1 MMVMNQPLA
10 YRMRPTHLDEILGQ
24 SHLLGENKFLTNM
37 IKNQS
42 LCSMIFFG
50 PPGTGKTT
58 LAICIANTLKT
69 PYQMLNA
76 VTCNKKDLE
85 GAILEAK
92 MKDGLV
98 LIVDE
103 VHRLN
108 KDKQDILLPHLE
120 NGLIILLGA
129 TTANPYH
136 AINKAIRSRC
146 HLVEIKPLTQEDI
159 VIALKK
165 ALDAPQGLN
174 QRYQAQQD
182 ALETLAQLSGGD
194 LRFALNQLEIASF
207 SAPTSLITKEIILDI
222 CQKANTI
229 LDADEDGHYD
239 AVSALQKSIRGSD
252 VDAALYY
259 LARLIAYEDL
269 ESIERRLLVTAYE
282 DIGLANPSAVDRT
295 FNAIQTA
302 KIVGFPEAMIPLGFA
317 VIDLALSPK
326 SKSACQAIHRAV
338 DLVKQQ
344 NFSIPEYL
352 RLTPV
357 NLKKEDQY
365 DYENEESW
373 VQIQYLPSLIRH
385 LHFYYPNYKSGP
397 YELSLIK
404 NYQQLQKINR
414 TSRLKDLKK
423 K

>member
-1 MMVMNQPLA
+1 MNQPLA
-10 YRMRPTHLDEILGQ
+10 YRMRPTKIDDILGQ
-24 SHLLGENKFLTNM
+24 SHLLGENQFLTNM
-37 IKNQS
+37 IKNHS

-58 LAICIANTLKT
+58 LAICIANTLNQ
-69 PYQMLNA
+69 PYQLLNA

-92 MKDGLV
+92 MKDGLI

-120 NGLIILLGA
+120 NGLLTLLGA

-146 HLVEIKPLTQEDI
+146 HLVEIKPLNEEDI
-159 VIALKK
+159 IQALKR
-165 ALDAPQGLN
+165 ALSSPNGLKN
-174 QRYQAQQD
+174 QFKVEEM
-182 ALETLAQLSGGD
+182 ALHTLAKLSGGD
-194 LRFALNQLEIASF
+194 LRFAFNQLEIASF
-207 SAPTSLITKEIILDI
+207 STKDDCITNELIQNI
-222 CQKANTI
+222 CQKANTT

-269 ESIERRLLVTAYE
+269 DSIERRLLVTAYE
-282 DIGLANPSAVDRT
+282 DIGLANPAAVDRT

-326 SKSACQAIHRAV
+326 SKSAYLAIHKAV
-338 DLVKQQ
+338 ELVEQQ
-344 NFSIPEYL
+344 NFPIPEYL

-357 NLKKEDQY
+357 HLAKEDQY
-365 DYENEESW
+365 DYDNPKSW
-373 VQIQYLPSLIRH
+373 PYIQYLPSLIRNM
-385 LHFYYPNYKSGP
+385 HFYYPNYKSGP

-404 NYQQLQKINR
+404 NYEQLQKINR
-414 TSRLKDLKK
+414 TTKLKDLKK
-423 K
+423 N

>member
-1 MMVMNQPLA
+1 MNQPLA

-194 LRFALNQLEIASF
+194 LRFALNQLEIAAF
-207 SAPTSLITKEIILDI
+207 SATTSLITKEIILDI
-222 CQKANTI
+222 CQKANTT

-252 VDAALYY
+252 VDAAL
-259 LARLIAYEDL
+259 
-269 ESIERRLLVTAYE
+269 
-282 DIGLANPSAVDRT
+282 
-295 FNAIQTA
+295 
-302 KIVGFPEAMIPLGFA
+302 
-317 VIDLALSPK
+317 
-326 SKSACQAIHRAV
+326 
-338 DLVKQQ
+338 
-344 NFSIPEYL
+344 
-352 RLTPV
+352 
-357 NLKKEDQY
+357 
-365 DYENEESW
+365 
-373 VQIQYLPSLIRH
+373 
-385 LHFYYPNYKSGP
+385 
-397 YELSLIK
+397 
-404 NYQQLQKINR
+404 
-414 TSRLKDLKK
+414 
-423 K
+423 

>member
-1 MMVMNQPLA
+1 MKQPLA
-10 YRMRPTHLDEILGQ
+10 FRMRPTSLNEVFGQ
-24 SHLLGENKFLTNM
+24 DHILGENKFLSKM
-37 IKNQS
+37 INNDS

-58 LAICIANTLKT
+58 IATVIANTLKQ
-69 PYQMLNA
+69 PYKMLNA

-85 GAILEAK
+85 GAIFESK
-92 MKDGLV
+92 MVGS
-98 LIVDE
+98 LILIIDE

-120 NGLIILLGA
+120 NGLILLLGA

-136 AINKAIRSRC
+136 SINTAIRSRC
-146 HLVEIKPLTQEDI
+146 HLVEIKPLTNNDI
-159 VIALKK
+159 KK
-165 ALDAPQGLN
+165 AILRALDSERGLN
-174 QRYQAQQD
+174 KQYSINED
-182 ALETLAQLSGGD
+182 ALECLANLCGGD
-194 LRFALNQLEIASF
+194 LRFALNKLEIAAF
-207 SAPTSLITKEIILDI
+207 NTNDDKTITLENIQNI

-229 LDADEDGHYD
+229 LDRNEDGHYD

-259 LARLIAYEDL
+259 LARLIAYGDL

-282 DIGLANPSAVDRT
+282 DVGLANPSAVDRT
-295 FNAIQTA
+295 YNAIQTA

-326 SKSACQAIHRAV
+326 SKSANNAIHSAV
-338 DLVKQQ
+338 DLVNEKS
-344 NFSIPEYL
+344 FPMPEYL
-352 RLTPV
+352 KLTPV
-357 NLKKEDQY
+357 GLKDEEKY
-365 DYENEESW
+365 DYDNPDSW
-373 VQIQYLPSLIRH
+373 EKIQYLPSLIKDMK
-385 LHFYYPNYKSGP
+385 FYIPNNDSGP

-404 NYQQLQKINR
+404 HYNQLKKTIK

-423 K
+423 TK